1 MNKFVLPIVLL
12 CMSALKIYGQGC
24 VDFDKARY
32 PISIPGIFVNG
43 VSQTGVFQWNT
54 AWNFPDPIKQTKK
67 SNITIPGT
75 GIFKGLLEYLPTSY
89 SNPANANKKYPV
101 IVYFHGGASMG
112 NGSAAQLCRI
122 FKDRGLDLQT
132 HISIPGRVER
142 NTSLFTQT
150 SGGETLEYIVISPQF
165 NSYVRIDPNN
175 APDSF
180 PTAYHVE
187 KVLDYVEANYRV
199 DKRRIYLTG
208 FSNGANMITEYA
220 ASSVAR
226 AKRVAAIVPVAL
238 CSEEDHEDNVSRG
251 YNAEYIGQAKLK
263 TWFIYCEMDNCGYP
277 SATNASLAWVNK
289 IKSVAGHE
297 PPRFTILKLRPR
309 NPQNIRGPML
319 YECSD
324 TLLHDAW
331 SRAYNPDFKA
341 SFTNGYSNGTNDG
354 INLNFYQWI
363 ATAQSAVLPVVM
375 QSYTARLYN
384 GRVEL
389 NWVTADE
396 KDNASFTIERA
407 GADQKFVA
415 IGTVPGAINN
425 TGEKQYSF
433 VDNEPLNDL
442 SHYRLVQNDIDGQKT
457 YFEIKKIMNK
467 KGSKPVAMISP
478 NPFGNELSA
487 FLNLDRTQKVH
498 LSLTDMTG
506 KILRKTNGI
515 YGEGSTEVKLPSS
528 GLANGI
534 YFLNIKGESFAITE
548 KVMKK

>member
-24 VDFDKARY
+24 VNYDPSRY
-32 PISIPGIFVNG
+32 PLTINGIFVNG
-43 VSQTGVFQWNT
+43 VSTNGVFQWNT
-54 AWNFPDPIKQTKK
+54 AWDFPDPIKQTKRT
-67 SNITIPGT
+67 NITIPGT

-89 SNPANANKKYPV
+89 SLPANSTKKYPV
-101 IVYFHGGASMG
+101 IIYFHGGASIG
-112 NGSAAQLCRI
+112 DGSAMQLCRI

-132 HISIPGRVER
+132 HTSIPGRVER
-142 NTSLFTQT
+142 NTALFTQT
-150 SGGETLEYIVISPQF
+150 SGGETLEYLVISPQF
-165 NSYVRIDPNN
+165 NMYRREQKVT
-175 APDSF
+175 DSF

-187 KVLDYVEANYRV
+187 KVIDYVEQHYRI

-226 AKRVAAIVPVAL
+226 AKRVAAIAPVSL
-238 CSEEDHEDNVSRG
+238 CSIEGHPDNVGRG

-263 TWFIYCEMDNCGYP
+263 TWFVFCTVDNCGVITDP
-277 SATNASLAWVNK
+277 PTDWDAPVAWVNK
-289 IKSVAGHE
+289 IKTVQGHV
-297 PPRFTILKLRPR
+297 PPRFTILKRR
-309 NPQNIRGPML
+309 TATGRGPTL

-324 TLLHDAW
+324 TLTHDAW
-331 SRAYNPDFKA
+331 SRAYNPDFRL
-341 SFTNGYSNGTNDG
+341 SSSTGDISSSNDG
-354 INLNFYQWI
+354 INLNIYEWF

-384 GRVEL
+384 GSVEI
-389 NWVTADE
+389 NWVTTDE

-425 TGEKQYSF
+425 TGKKQYSF
-433 VDNEPLNDL
+433 TDNEPLNDL

-478 NPFGNELSA
+478 NPCGNELSA